1 VIRRRARKGRA
12 AILWEIARDG
22 RGDGMRVHGPRN
34 ETMSEMSRSEAQRRY
49 MNILHYQIRP
59 MLIDRSKTDDDKVLI
74 LKRVVRESHRIKYQ
88 SGAVAGSGA
97 REELVVLL
105 EPFLKA
111 NSSATEELRDWVKRA
126 IRSYGATTES
136 DE

>member
-1 VIRRRARKGRA
+1 
-12 AILWEIARDG
+12 
-22 RGDGMRVHGPRN
+22 MRIHGPRN

-59 MLIDRSKTDDDKVLI
+59 MLIDRSKSEDDKVLI
-74 LKRVVRESHRIKYQ
+74 LKRVVREAHRIKYQ

-111 NSSATEELRDWVKRA
+111 SSGASEELQDWVKRA
-126 IRSYGATTES
+126 IRSYGATIEEP
-136 DE
+136 D